1 MKTPMNS
8 SEASPER
15 VYRNP
20 PVVEALCE
28 VHFAPEDWVD
38 SIPDKLYERI
48 KEDFPRRQLREF
60 REAHVTVS
68 ENDATA
74 TTEMRELPHWTVF
87 LTESQDRLIQ
97 VSETILT
104 FNQLPPYRPFSEW
117 KDYFFNAFSICKNL
131 APIRKVKNIDVR
143 YINRF
148 EIPARKLNLEH
159 YFTIMPTLPAECGET
174 QGPFLIKCTIPQ
186 PDDSNFLMVTF
197 QTIKP
202 DETAEAA
209 QAFVLDLHVRSLI
222 DEQATKV
229 DIENLV
235 EDAHIRI
242 ATAFEGS
249 ITDKLRQVF
258 DTGDQI

>member
-1 MKTPMNS
+1 
-8 SEASPER
+8 
-15 VYRNP
+15 
-20 PVVEALCE
+20 
-28 VHFAPEDWVD
+28 
-38 SIPDKLYERI
+38 
-48 KEDFPRRQLREF
+48 
-60 REAHVTVS
+60 
-68 ENDATA
+68 
-74 TTEMRELPHWTVF
+74 
-87 LTESQDRLIQ
+87 
-97 VSETILT
+97 
-104 FNQLPPYRPFSEW
+104 
-117 KDYFFNAFSICKNL
+117 
-131 APIRKVKNIDVR
+131 
-143 YINRF
+143 
-148 EIPARKLNLEH
+148 
-159 YFTIMPTLPAECGET
+159 
-174 QGPFLIKCTIPQ
+174 
-186 PDDSNFLMVTF
+186 MVTF